1 MLLMARYVLPVSVPY
16 IENGAVLVRGDKV
29 VEVGDAQDMVRRYPD
44 EEVRDFGM
52 AAVMPG
58 FVDCHSHLEY
68 SIMRG
73 ILNDVPYVSWK
84 AYIIQKE
91 ALLSEQDWL
100 DSAVLGAYESIA
112 TGITTVADVTATGAS
127 LPAAERLG
135 LRGIIYREVGA
146 TTRDGVS
153 AALQGA
159 VDEIERWSSLS
170 TSGRFRFGIG
180 PDSIYSCHP
189 QLLREV
195 ARYARE
201 TSTPVAL
208 HLAGS
213 QDECD
218 FVRYG
223 SSPFSIAS
231 DSETHRAFARHQSL
245 ELLPA
250 GCSPVQ
256 YALNWDILSIPQVL
270 AIHCVKVD
278 EHDIETLAENGV
290 NVAVCPRANAKLGMG
305 VAPIVQM
312 RRAGITVGLGT
323 DSPAAADSID
333 PMEEMRFTMLAL
345 RATNG
350 KDGFIQ
356 GPDMI
361 RMATLDSARAL
372 GMDDIVGS
380 LDPGKQADIVAIDLS
395 DSRQAPTHYPTS
407 AIVHTADRDN
417 VIMTMVGGQVVYDA
431 EDRFG
436 PLVNADM
443 REIRRIVQNMERLR
457 LKLRS
462 EGQPLR

>member
-1 MLLMARYVLPVSVPY
+1 MLITARYVLPVSTPY
-16 IENGAVLVRGDKV
+16 IEHGAVLVREDKV
-29 VEVGDAQDMVRRYPD
+29 VDVGPASELKLRYPD

-68 SIMRG
+68 AIMRG
-73 ILNDVPYVSWK
+73 LLNDAPYAKWK
-84 AYIIQKE
+84 AFVLEKE
-91 ALLSEQDWL
+91 ALLTEQDWI
-100 DSAVLGAYESIA
+100 DSAVLGAYEALSA
-112 TGITTVADVTATGAS
+112 GITTVADVTSTGAS

-146 TTRDGVS
+146 ASREQVAPAMQS
-153 AALQGA
+153 A
-159 VDEIERWSSLS
+159 VDQIAEWRHAS

-180 PDSIYSCHP
+180 PDSLYTCHP
-189 QLLREV
+189 QILKEV
-195 ARYARE
+195 ARYATDE
-201 TSTPVAL
+201 HVPVAI

-213 QDECD
+213 QEECD
-218 FVRYG
+218 FIRYG

-231 DSETHRAFARHQSL
+231 DSETHRAFERRQAL

-256 YALNWDILSIPQVL
+256 YALNWDILSVPEVL

-278 EHDIETLAENGV
+278 ARDIEVLAEYGV

-312 RRAGITVGLGT
+312 QEAGITVGLGT

-333 PMEEMRFTMLAL
+333 PIEEMRFTMLAL
-345 RATNG
+345 RAVNG
-350 KDGFIQ
+350 LKGFIQ

-395 DSRQAPTHYPTS
+395 DSRQAPTHFPTS
-407 AIVHTADRDN
+407 AVVHTADRDN
-417 VIMTMVGGQVVYDA
+417 ILMTMVGGRIVFDA
-431 EDRFG
+431 SDKFG
-436 PLVNADM
+436 HVLTADM
-443 REIRRIVQNMERLR
+443 GNMRRIVSNIEKLRKRLR
-457 LKLRS
+457 S
-462 EGQPLR
+462 

>member
-1 MLLMARYVLPVSVPY
+1 MLITARYVLPVSTPY
-16 IENGAVLVRGDKV
+16 IEHGAVLVRDDKV
-29 VEVGDAQDMVRRYPD
+29 VECGLATELKRRYPE

-68 SIMRG
+68 AIMRG
-73 ILNDVPYVSWK
+73 LLNDAPYAEWK
-84 AYIIQKE
+84 AFVLDKE
-91 ALLSEQDWL
+91 GLLSEQDWL
-100 DSAVLGAYESIA
+100 DSAVLGAYEAVSA
-112 TGITTVADVTATGAS
+112 GITTVADVSSTGAS

-146 TTRDGVS
+146 PSRDRVAGEMQ
-153 AALQGA
+153 AA
-159 VDEIERWSSLS
+159 VDQIEQWRSTS

-180 PDSIYSCHP
+180 PDSLYTCHP
-189 QLLREV
+189 QILREV
-195 ARYARE
+195 ARYATDE
-201 TSTPVAL
+201 KVPVAI

-213 QDECD
+213 QEECD
-218 FVRYG
+218 FIRYG

-231 DSETHRAFARHQSL
+231 DSQTHRAFEPRQSV

-256 YALNWDILSIPQVL
+256 YALNWDILSAPEVL

-278 EHDIETLAENGV
+278 ARDIEVLGEYGV

-305 VAPIVQM
+305 MAPIIQM
-312 RRAGITVGLGT
+312 QQAGITVGLGT

-333 PMEEMRFTMLAL
+333 PIEEMRFTMLAL
-345 RATNG
+345 RAVNG
-350 KDGFIQ
+350 RSGFIQ

-372 GMDDIVGS
+372 GMDHLVGS

-395 DSRQAPTHYPTS
+395 DSRQAPTHFPTS
-407 AIVHTADRDN
+407 AVVHTADRDN
-417 VIMTMVGGQVVYDA
+417 ILMTMVSGRIIFDA
-431 EDRFG
+431 SDKFG
-436 PLVNADM
+436 HVLTADM
-443 REIRRIVQNMERLR
+443 SNMRRIVDNMEKLRKRLR
-457 LKLRS
+457 A
-462 EGQPLR
+462 

>member
-1 MLLMARYVLPVSVPY
+1 MLLTARYVLPVSTPY
-16 IENGAVLVRGDKV
+16 IENGAVLVRDDKV
-29 VEVGDAQDMVRRYPD
+29 VEVGDAVELKRRYP
-44 EEVRDFGM
+44 EEDVRDFGM
-52 AAVMPG
+52 AAIMPG

-68 SIMRG
+68 AIMRG
-73 ILNDVPYVSWK
+73 LLNDAPYAEWK
-84 AYIIQKE
+84 AFVLEKE
-91 ALLSEQDWL
+91 GLLTEQDWI
-100 DSAVLGAYESIA
+100 DSAVLGAYEAVSA
-112 TGITTVADVTATGAS
+112 GITTVADVTATGAS

-146 TTRDGVS
+146 ASRDQVGP
-153 AALQGA
+153 AMQAA
-159 VDEIERWSSLS
+159 VDQIATWRSTS

-180 PDSIYSCHP
+180 PDSLYTCHP
-189 QLLREV
+189 QILKEV
-195 ARYARE
+195 AVYATE
-201 TSTPVAL
+201 ENVPVAI

-213 QDECD
+213 QEECD
-218 FVRYG
+218 FIRYG

-231 DSETHRAFARHQSL
+231 DSQTHRAFAPHQSV

-256 YALNWDILSIPQVL
+256 YALNWDILSAPEVL

-278 EHDIETLAENGV
+278 GRDIEILRDYNV

-312 RRAGITVGLGT
+312 QRAGITVGLGT

-333 PMEEMRFTMLAL
+333 PIEEMRFTMLAL
-345 RATNG
+345 RAING

-395 DSRQAPTHYPTS
+395 DSRQAPTHFPTS
-407 AIVHTADRDN
+407 AVVHTADRDN
-417 VIMTMVGGQVVYDA
+417 ILMTMVGGRIIFDA
-431 EDRFG
+431 SDRFG
-436 PLVNADM
+436 HVLTADM
-443 REIRRIVQNMERLR
+443 ANLRRIVANIEKLRKRLR
-457 LKLRS
+457 A
-462 EGQPLR
+462 